1 LLLQGI
7 DQVTD
12 TGTIR
17 VMIVEDHRIVAEGLV
32 ALLSGLPDMTVVG
45 SAGSVAE
52 SAPLAQSQA
61 PDVALLDFRLPDGT
75 GAEAGARIR
84 ELRPDTKL
92 IFLSRDD
99 SDAARIAA
107 VEVGASAFLHKSR
120 AATEVVDAIRLVAKG
135 GNLITPRTVAT
146 LVTKRRTRTTQL
158 QSLTAREKDVLRLL
172 ATGAGSRDISEA
184 LGISYTTMRTH
195 LRSLGRKLGVHSR
208 LEAIAKSRELGLLE

>member
-1 LLLQGI
+1 M
-7 DQVTD
+7 TD

-52 SAPLAQSQA
+52 SAPLAQSQS

-172 ATGAGSRDISEA
+172 ATGAGSRDISQA

-208 LEAIAKSRELGLLE
+208 IEAIAKSRELGLLD

>member
-1 LLLQGI
+1 MP
-7 DQVTD
+7 D

-172 ATGAGSRDISEA
+172 ATGAGSRDISQA

-208 LEAIAKSRELGLLE
+208 IEAIAKSRELGLLD

>member
-1 LLLQGI
+1 LLLKGI

-52 SAPLAQSQA
+52 SAPLAESQA

-120 AATEVVDAIRLVAKG
+120 AATDVVDAIRLVAKG

-172 ATGAGSRDISEA
+172 ATGAGSRDISQA

-208 LEAIAKSRELGLLE
+208 IEAIAKSRELGLLE

>member
-1 LLLQGI
+1 
-7 DQVTD
+7 VTD

-172 ATGAGSRDISEA
+172 ATGAGSRDISQA

-208 LEAIAKSRELGLLE
+208 IEAIAKSRELGLLE

>member
-1 LLLQGI
+1 
-7 DQVTD
+7 VPD

-75 GAEAGARIR
+75 GAEAGVRIR

-135 GNLITPRTVAT
+135 ANLITPRTVAT

-172 ATGAGSRDISEA
+172 ATGAGSRDISQA

-208 LEAIAKSRELGLLE
+208 IEAIAKSRELGLLD

>member
-32 ALLSGLPDMTVVG
+32 ALLSSLPDMTVVG

-84 ELRPDTKL
+84 ELSPDTKL

-146 LVTKRRTRTTQL
+146 LVTKRRTRTAQL

-172 ATGAGSRDISEA
+172 ATGAGSRDISQT

-208 LEAIAKSRELGLLE
+208 IEAIAKSRELGLLD

>member
-1 LLLQGI
+1 MP
-7 DQVTD
+7 D

-75 GAEAGARIR
+75 GAEAGVRIR

-135 GNLITPRTVAT
+135 ANLITPRTVAT

-172 ATGAGSRDISEA
+172 ATGAGSRDISQA

-208 LEAIAKSRELGLLE
+208 IEAIAKSRELGLLD

>member
-1 LLLQGI
+1 
-7 DQVTD
+7 VTD

-84 ELRPDTKL
+84 ELRPETKL

-172 ATGAGSRDISEA
+172 ATGAGSRDISQA

-208 LEAIAKSRELGLLE
+208 IEAIAKSRELGLLD